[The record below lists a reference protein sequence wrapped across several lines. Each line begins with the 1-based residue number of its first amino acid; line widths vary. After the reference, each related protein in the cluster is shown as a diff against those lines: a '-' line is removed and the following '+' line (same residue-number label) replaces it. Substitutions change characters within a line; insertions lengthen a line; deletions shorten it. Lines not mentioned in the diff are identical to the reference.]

1 MNSVIEIGEHIIFL
15 HQGKKLWDGTK
26 DEILNAQVPELKA
39 FIFSSSLVR
48 AAKRIDEETE
58 GGIAAFA
65 EESESGGG
73 I

>member
-26 DEILNAQVPELKA
+26 DEILNAKVPELRD

-48 AAKRIDEETE
+48 AAKRVDDETE
-58 GGIAAFA
+58 GGMAAFA